1 MDKTPTWL
9 RWILCIPSALL
20 AFLALN
26 AINRITF
33 LMIFGDS
40 NGLFFKI
47 GNILIEGT
55 VGVLVLLYVLYVIV
69 PSHKYAAIITAS
81 SSIGILSI
89 IGITLQMMNTDTIT
103 PLWQILLPGILAIG
117 SCLYFCRGVVKKE
130 KSNLLIKSVS

>member
-1 MDKTPTWL
+1 MDKIPTWL
-9 RWILCIPSALL
+9 RWTLCIPTALL

-47 GNILIEGT
+47 GNILVEGT
-55 VGVLVLLYVLYVIV
+55 IGVLVLLYVLYVIV
-69 PSHKYAAIITAS
+69 PSHKYTAIIVAS
-81 SSIGILSI
+81 SSIAILSI
-89 IGITLQMMNTDTIT
+89 IGITLQMINPDTVT

-117 SCLYFCRGVVKKE
+117 SCLYFCRGVLKNQMLKKSTFL
-130 KSNLLIKSVS
+130 K